1 MYGTYVSESLG
12 LRSRIGTN
20 VRIMSKEES
29 MSISLSMNTHVCMSI
44 NIKRVSSMCTSR
56 SVKRIS
62 SMCMSTS
69 IKRMNI
75 GVGMKNKYCVYG
87 VKYVDTN
94 DINDVI
100 ARYRLNVYDDVHV

>member
-1 MYGTYVSESLG
+1 
-12 LRSRIGTN
+12 
-20 VRIMSKEES
+20 
-29 MSISLSMNTHVCMSI
+29 MNTHVCMSI

-87 VKYVDTN
+87 V
-94 DINDVI
+94 
-100 ARYRLNVYDDVHV
+100 R

>member
-1 MYGTYVSESLG
+1 MYGTHVSESLG

-20 VRIMSKEES
+20 VRIMSKDES

-62 SMCMSTS
+62 SMRISTS
-69 IKRMNI
+69 IRRMNI

-87 VKYVDTN
+87 VCWDTT
-94 DINDVI
+94 DLSV
-100 ARYRLNVYDDVHV
+100 

>member
-1 MYGTYVSESLG
+1 MYGTHVSESLG

-20 VRIMSKEES
+20 VRIMSKDES
-29 MSISLSMNTHVCMSI
+29 MSISSSMNTHVCMSI
-44 NIKRVSSMCTSR
+44 NIKRVSCMCTSR

-75 GVGMKNKYCVYG
+75 GVGMKINIAYMVY
-87 VKYVDTN
+87 VETLRRKKK
-94 DINDVI
+94 
-100 ARYRLNVYDDVHV
+100 LSM